1 DVKRDVNGL
10 PLNPVRRKYP
20 RNYIRTGI
28 SAIDGLTTLIR
39 PGPYRVTARKWAIRM
54 NSALISPLRGQLPPR
69 GKPFFVSEYC
79 FLLGERV

>member
-1 DVKRDVNGL
+1 L
-10 PLNPVRRKYP
+10 PVSRGP
-20 RNYIRTGI
+20 GM
-28 SAIDGLTTLIR
+28 

-54 NSALISPLRGQLPPR
+54 KSARISPLRGQLPPR

>member
-1 DVKRDVNGL
+1 MTSIDLYAVGADS
-10 PLNPVRRKYP
+10 
-20 RNYIRTGI
+20 I
-28 SAIDGLTTLIR
+28 SARSSGRLR
-39 PGPYRVTARKWAIRM
+39 VSRGPGMPGPYRVTARKWAIGM